1 MKSLG
6 IAPDYFTRFPY
17 LETEENNNLVFI
29 NFLSFFLIVMS
40 AIAPIGKIVG
50 EGKRGKT
57 QIRIFTFSHLLTA
70 LKDSTVVEKVHVADF

>member
-29 NFLSFFLIVMS
+29 NFLSFFLVVMS

-50 EGKRGKT
+50 EEKEVR
-57 QIRIFTFSHLLTA
+57 
-70 LKDSTVVEKVHVADF
+70 LKSEYLHFPIY